1 MKNTKQQLII
11 EQVDKKLKAFESL
24 KENKIPT
31 NGFLIKEKQKERSII
46 GEEFKA
52 SGLSLMAIPFFRSG
66 KNFVDENGEEHFF
79 EDYTFPAKPAKSYAF
94 CSDTAP
100 LDSLVEDIHGVDCL
114 YHEATFL
121 HELINRAQETFHSTA
136 IQAAQVAI
144 DVGAKQL
151 LIGHYSSR
159 YSDISDLQTEA
170 ASLFENV
177 IAVEDGMI
185 IKIV

>member
-1 MKNTKQQLII
+1 MKTI
-11 EQVDKKLKAFESL
+11 KAGADFIL
-24 KENKIPT
+24 P
-31 NGFLIKEKQKERSII
+31 NGDVISNAEL
-46 GEEFKA
+46 
-52 SGLSLMAIPFFRSG
+52 
-66 KNFVDENGEEHFF
+66 
-79 EDYTFPAKPAKSYAF
+79 TFPSKKSVSYAF

>member
-1 MKNTKQQLII
+1 
-11 EQVDKKLKAFESL
+11 VD
-24 KENKIPT
+24 
-31 NGFLIKEKQKERSII
+31 
-46 GEEFKA
+46 
-52 SGLSLMAIPFFRSG
+52 
-66 KNFVDENGEEHFF
+66 
-79 EDYTFPAKPAKSYAF
+79 
-94 CSDTAP
+94 
-100 LDSLVEDIHGVDCL
+100 DIRGVDCL

-170 ASLFENV
+170 ATIFENV
-177 IAVEDGMI
+177 TAVEDGMV